1 MASPVAADS
10 MLLDAVV
17 FLGAAVVAV
26 PLARFLGLGAVIGY
40 LAAGVVIGPWG
51 LGLISEVESTLHF
64 AEIGVVFLLFI
75 IGLELQPSR
84 LWALRKP
91 IFGMG
96 SAQILLSAI
105 PIAAV
110 ALALGQSL
118 ATATLIGL
126 VLALSSTAFALQT
139 LAEKGQLTA
148 HHGRAAFA
156 ILLMQDLAVIP
167 LLAMIPLLAPGAGD
181 GFDPLALAKT
191 LGVIALVIV
200 GGRTV
205 LRPVL
210 RAVASARTNE
220 IFTAMA
226 LLVVMGTALLMQ
238 WVGLSMALGA
248 FLAGVLLAD
257 SEYRHALEADIEPFK
272 GLLLGLF
279 FIAVGMGV
287 NLGLLASAPLQVAAI
302 VVGLMAIK
310 FAVLW
315 LLGRWNGL
323 PGDAPRGLAVALS
336 QGGEFAFVLFGVA
349 VGEGLMPADVSELL
363 IVAVTV
369 SMAITPL
376 LFLLHERMPEKA
388 VAAEA
393 PSFDTPEHNRVII
406 AGFGRFGQIVARV
419 LQARKEPFTALELDP
434 QQVDFVRRF
443 GNKTY
448 FGDASRHDLLR
459 AAEIDKAELFILAIQ
474 DNAASLAV
482 ARAVRELAP
491 DLRIIARA
499 RNRAHAYQLMEL
511 GIRDVVRDT
520 LWSSARGAEN
530 ALAALGYTAAQAR
543 ETVERFVEVDEKRL
557 FEAYGSHDNLETMID
572 MARASARE
580 LEAMFEQDSADNS
593 REPKRET

>member
-1 MASPVAADS
+1 MATPVVADS
-10 MLLDAVV
+10 MLLDAVIY
-17 FLGAAVVAV
+17 LGAAVVAV
-26 PLARFLGLGAVIGY
+26 PVARFLGLGAVIGY

-64 AEIGVVFLLFI
+64 AEIGVVLLLFI

-91 IFGMG
+91 IFGLG

-105 PIAAV
+105 PIGGV
-110 ALALGQSL
+110 AFALGQPL
-118 ATATLIGL
+118 ATAVLIGL

-167 LLAMIPLLAPGAGD
+167 LLAMIPLLAPGAGN
-181 GFDPLALAKT
+181 GFEPMALAKT
-191 LGVIALVIV
+191 LGVIALVII
-200 GGRTV
+200 GGRTL
-205 LRPVL
+205 LRPVM
-210 RAVASARTNE
+210 RAVASAHTNE

-226 LLVVMGTALLMQ
+226 LLVVVGTALLMQ

-287 NLGLLASAPLQVAAI
+287 NLGLLASAPLQVAGI
-302 VVGLMAIK
+302 VVGLMAVK

-315 LLGRWNGL
+315 VLGRWHGL
-323 PGDAPRGLAVALS
+323 PGTAPRGLAVALS

-349 VGEGLMPADVSELL
+349 VGDGLMPADVSELL

-376 LFLLHERMPEKA
+376 LFLLHERLPTIDTP
-388 VAAEA
+388 A
-393 PSFDTPEHNRVII
+393 PQAFDTPEHHRVII

-443 GNKTY
+443 GNKTF
-448 FGDASRHDLLR
+448 FGDASRPELLR
-459 AAEIDKAELFILAIQ
+459 AAQIEHADLFVLAIQ
-474 DNAASLAV
+474 EDAQSLAV

-499 RNRAHAYQLMEL
+499 RNRAHAYKLMEL

-520 LWSSARGAEN
+520 LWSSAHAAET
-530 ALAALGYTAAQAR
+530 ALAGLGYTAAQAR
-543 ETVERFVEVDEKRL
+543 DTVERFVELDETRL
-557 FEAYGSHDNLETMID
+557 FDSFGKHDNLEAMID
-572 MARASARE
+572 MARASASE
-580 LEAMFEQDSADNS
+580 LEAMFEQDNAETS
-593 REPKRET
+593 RERKS

>member
-1 MASPVAADS
+1 MASPAVADS
-10 MLLDAVV
+10 MV
-17 FLGAAVVAV
+17 FDSVIYLTAAVIAV
-26 PLARFLGLGAVIGY
+26 PVARFLGLGAVIGY

-51 LGLISEVESTLHF
+51 LGLISDVESTLHF
-64 AEIGVVFLLFI
+64 AEIGVVLLLFI

-91 IFGMG
+91 IFGLG
-96 SAQILLSAI
+96 SAQILLSAV
-105 PIAAV
+105 PIAGIAW
-110 ALALGQSL
+110 ALGQPP
-118 ATATLIGL
+118 ATAGLIGL

-139 LAEKGQLTA
+139 LSEKGQLTA
-148 HHGRAAFA
+148 HHGRASFA
-156 ILLMQDLAVIP
+156 ILLMQDMAVIP
-167 LLAMIPLLAPGAGD
+167 MLALIPLLAPGAGN
-181 GFDPLALAKT
+181 GFDPMALATT
-191 LGVIALVIV
+191 LGVIAVVII
-200 GGRTV
+200 GGRTL
-205 LRPVL
+205 LRPVM
-210 RAVASARTNE
+210 RVVASARTKE

-226 LLVVMGTALLMQ
+226 LLVVMGTALAMQ

-302 VVGLMAIK
+302 VIGLMAIK

-315 LLGRWNGL
+315 GLGRVYGL
-323 PGDAPRGLAVALS
+323 PDTAPRGLAVALS

-349 VGEGLMPADVSELL
+349 VGEGLMPADVSQLL

-376 LFLLHERMPEKA
+376 LFLVHERWPVKAAAQPTTFDAPEQ
-388 VAAEA
+388 
-393 PSFDTPEHNRVII
+393 HRVII

-419 LQARKEPFTALELDP
+419 LQARKERFTALELDP
-434 QQVDFVRRF
+434 QQVDFVRRY
-443 GNKTY
+443 GNKTF
-448 FGDASRHDLLR
+448 FGDASRPELLR
-459 AAEIDKAELFILAIQ
+459 AAQIDKADLFVLAIQ
-474 DNAASLAV
+474 DNAQSLAV

-520 LWSSARGAEN
+520 LWSSARAAN
-530 ALAALGYTAAQAR
+530 VALSSLGYTDAQAND
-543 ETVERFVEVDEKRL
+543 TVERFIELDEKRL
-557 FEAYGSHDNLETMID
+557 FESFGSHDDIETMID

-580 LEAMFEQDSADNS
+580 LEAMFERDNTDNT
-593 REPKRET
+593 RERKS